1 MRKEKIKDMLNK
13 ALGLLKRPKV
23 LIIIGCVLYL
33 ETPFVVLFKE
43 GWFNTNLAAL
53 YINPIKLLW
62 KLIHP
67 NILIGII
74 QFNMFLIIL
83 ALIASLILYAMGYG
97 DKLISIDN
105 LKTFFNN
112 IAENK
117 KEKNINYS
125 KSSGNHGTAQWLD
138 KTDIKKLKD
147 YISVDTGEGLIF
159 GYFRGT
165 KSIISLPKKSFNN
178 RNVAVFGASGSM
190 KSRSFVIPNILNLI
204 KEGESMFITD
214 PKGELLRKT
223 AGVLEDNGYTVK
235 ALNLNNIP
243 CSDRWAILKEVRDD
257 ITAITFAKSI
267 IENTGDGK
275 SDPFWDKGQENLLKA
290 LSLYVVNEKEEEKQ
304 TMSELYSMLTMNDA
318 FNNLKMLF
326 SKLGAEHIAS
336 QPWNI
341 FMASAGNEK
350 VSAGMISGLATR
362 LQLFQADQFKKMTEG
377 NDIDLD
383 LPGKKRCA
391 YFIVIPDSHSAFD
404 FLASL
409 FFSFAF
415 IRLMGLAD
423 KKPSGELDVH
433 VNFIMDEFP
442 NIAKI
447 PDFTKKI
454 SVIRSRSISVCVIFQ
469 NIAQLQQRYPD
480 GQWEEILGNCD
491 NHLFLGANENT
502 TANFIS
508 DTLGEATIFEE
519 TESKEKYEINPF
531 KGRISGRES
540 KRRLLN
546 PDEVR
551 KMNPF
556 HSILMLK
563 GQNPIKT
570 EKMDYTKHNKS
581 AEMHDIP
588 IYDMLKD
595 WSEAYHKEWLLKL
608 RENIELNDE
617 MDEEKY
623 EENKKVL
630 LDLNK
635 LLERYNVAP
644 QDEEVEQHNIMD
656 EIVEDN
662 NENKSIESDVEIHNE
677 KINAKEE
684 DSEENPK
691 EKDEKLLKEN
701 KFSENFFKENDIIE
715 NNNVKLNENHSEKN
729 SIELDGIIEDNYKGD
744 FIDYNKSV
752 NKDIDTNNSNSS
764 IPEENSDNSGESSNA
779 KDDIKS
785 DTDSNLD
792 HILKLK
798 NLDEEKK
805 KDTMSNL
812 DGLF

>member
-1 MRKEKIKDMLNK
+1 MKKEKIKEIINK
-13 ALGLLKRPKV
+13 ALKLLKKPKV
-23 LIIIGCVLYL
+23 LILLGCVLYL

-43 GWFNTNLAAL
+43 GWFNTNLASL
-53 YINPIKLLW
+53 YINPIKIIW
-62 KLIHP
+62 KLLHP
-67 NILIGII
+67 TILLGVIKFNIT
-74 QFNMFLIIL
+74 LIIL
-83 ALIASLILYAMGYG
+83 GLIASLLLYATGYG
-97 DKLISIDN
+97 DKLIDIDN

-112 IAENK
+112 ISNSSR
-117 KEKNINYS
+117 EKNISYS
-125 KSSGNHGTAQWLD
+125 KKSGNHGTAQWLD
-138 KTDIKKLKD
+138 KGDIKKLNN
-147 YISVDTGEGLIF
+147 YIAIDSGEGIIF
-159 GYFRGT
+159 GYLRGT
-165 KSIISLPKKSFNN
+165 KNIITLPKKSFNN

-204 KEGESMFITD
+204 KSGESMFITD

-223 AGVLEDNGYTVK
+223 SGVLEDNGYIVK

-290 LSLYVVNEKEEEKQ
+290 LALYVVNEKEEEKQ

-326 SKLGAEHIAS
+326 SKLGSEHIAS

-362 LQLFQADQFKKMTEG
+362 LQLFQAEQFKKMTEG

-383 LPGKKRCA
+383 LPGKKKCA

-423 KKPSGELDVH
+423 KKPSGELDIH

-454 SVIRSRSISVCVIFQ
+454 SVIRSRGISVCVIFQ

-508 DTLGEATIFEE
+508 DTLGDATIFEE
-519 TESKEKYEINPF
+519 SESKEKYELNPF
-531 KGRISGRES
+531 KGRISGKES

-556 HSILMLK
+556 HSVLMLK
-563 GQNPIKT
+563 GQNPIQT
-570 EKMDYTKHNKS
+570 EKMDYTKHSKS
-581 AEMHDIP
+581 NEMHDIP
-588 IYDMLKD
+588 IYEMLKE
-595 WSEAYHKEWLLKL
+595 WSEEYHKEWLLKL
-608 RENIELNDE
+608 RENIELNAE
-617 MDEEKY
+617 MEPEKY
-623 EENKKVL
+623 EENEKVL
-630 LDLNK
+630 MDLNN
-635 LLERYNVAP
+635 LLKKYDCTMETKVSVKEPVIEAF
-644 QDEEVEQHNIMD
+644 DMD
-656 EIVEDN
+656 D
-662 NENKSIESDVEIHNE
+662 
-677 KINAKEE
+677 KEE
-684 DSEENPK
+684 TIIGDDNQENLINFEPEK
-691 EKDEKLLKEN
+691 EKLEKED
-701 KFSENFFKENDIIE
+701 KFTENFFTEDDIINMDNIESLNNHPVSSSIEPNEILENDC
-715 NNNVKLNENHSEKN
+715 
-729 SIELDGIIEDNYKGD
+729 EDNI
-744 FIDYNKSV
+744 IDYNGLVNETCVEDTESNTLNNTKSDISIV
-752 NKDIDTNNSNSS
+752 EFDNIDTK
-764 IPEENSDNSGESSNA
+764 DNIQ
-779 KDDIKS
+779 KTTDD
-785 DTDSNLD
+785 DLE

-798 NLDEEKK
+798 NEKENEENKK
-805 KDTMSNL
+805 NTMSNL